1 MMIEEVPMSRGVRFL
16 RVRRS
21 GRGKI
26 EDVVVP
32 DPGLHEVR
40 LRIKA
45 FGLNRSEILTR
56 SGVESLP
63 LWSKQ

>member
-1 MMIEEVPMSRGVRFL
+1 VFAFCEFGGPDVW
-16 RVRRS
+16 
-21 GRGKI
+21 KI
-26 EDVVVP
+26 EDVAVP
-32 DPGLHEVR
+32 DLGLHEVR

-56 SGVESLP
+56 SGVGSLP